1 MRKLRHYG
9 VITKVTKPVGGRGSS
24 PRYLSPESMLL
35 TAVPSCLPVS
45 LGFEMRKQLWGKTP
59 RGKGGW

>member
-45 LGFEMRKQLWGKTP
+45 PLLLITLPTWTKEEPGAAL
-59 RGKGGW
+59 

>member
-35 TAVPSCLPVS
+35 TAVLSCLPVS
-45 LGFEMRKQLWGKTP
+45 PLLLITLPAWTKEEPGAAL
-59 RGKGGW
+59 